1 MDCLNMVRNTL
12 NDFSRPSVKFQSDYS
27 VVKIVDGT
35 RRMRH
40 LFLFDNSLV
49 CAKPGDKLD
58 FMIKWV
64 LRLSQVRVV
73 ISAKYNTFVGSR
85 RANPRVE
92 AGGSRST
99 DCLVSKA

>member
-64 LRLSQVRVV
+64 LSHAGLVGAEVRT
-73 ISAKYNTFVGSR
+73 AGTD
-85 RANPRVE
+85 AN
-92 AGGSRST
+92 G
-99 DCLVSKA
+99 C

>member
-73 ISAKYNTFVGSR
+73 ISAKYNTFVGR
-85 RANPRVE
+85 WRTNPR
-92 AGGSRST
+92 GRW
-99 DCLVSKA
+99 L